1 MKTPNNPSR
10 QTILLA
16 AIATVFLLGASHSTF
31 AQGIGAKYGSREPRT
46 CADKTLPRTGALS
59 PAKAAEYVICENEVI
74 WSEYLFFVD
83 DVKVQVGAGRRYNPR
98 EDINFSGIDTKF
110 LIYPIRGSYK
120 SYQCTKIFPDQTN
133 LNRNCNLTN
142 NPNATG
148 ACYKKEFGEWR
159 CLLTDIQGEVIEDH
173 IPPPGGKKQKV
184 TDEQKTQP
192 KTDAQT
198 TNTETTVVN
207 KDPNGFPKP
216 DFSEM
221 EDWFDIV
228 RYEYPKAPDRMMWI
242 YFKPKVEDNK
252 RPYIFYVEFR
262 DKDGI
267 LVQAADASP
276 ICCSDALMMT
286 AKGETAKV
294 RVQIPS
300 ESVMKQVISV
310 KVVRA
315 K

>member
-1 MKTPNNPSR
+1 MNNQHR
-10 QTILLA
+10 QFFMLVAFA
-16 AIATVFLLGASHSTF
+16 AILMLGALNSTF
-31 AQGIGAKYGSREPRT
+31 AQGVGAPYAAREPRT
-46 CADKTLPRTGALS
+46 CADKTSPKSGALS
-59 PAKAAEYVICENEVI
+59 AAKAAEYVVCENEVI

-120 SYQCTKIFPDQTN
+120 SYQCTKIFPDKTN

-142 NPNATG
+142 NPNAIG

-159 CLLTDIQGEVIEDH
+159 CMLTDIQGAVIEDH
-173 IPPPGGKKQKV
+173 IPPPGGKKQNV
-184 TDEQKTQP
+184 PDEQKTDRE
-192 KTDAQT
+192 TDKQT
-198 TNTETTVVN
+198 ANTEKTAVKRDAN
-207 KDPNGFPKP
+207 NFPKP

-228 RYEYPKAPDRMMWI
+228 RYEYPKAPDRIMWI
-242 YFKPKVEDNK
+242 YFKPKVDGNK
-252 RPYIFYVEFR
+252 RPIIFYVEFR

-267 LVQAADASP
+267 LVQSADASP
-276 ICCSDALMMT
+276 MCCSSELMET
-286 AKGETAKV
+286 ANGETAKV
-294 RVQIPS
+294 RVQLPP
-300 ESVMKQVISV
+300 ESLMKQVTSV
-310 KVVRA
+310 KVIRA

>member
-1 MKTPNNPSR
+1 MKKQNNQGR
-10 QTILLA
+10 QTVLLA
-16 AIATVFLLGASHSTF
+16 AIATIFFFGAFSSTL
-31 AQGIGAKYGSREPRT
+31 AQGVGAKYGARDPRT
-46 CADKTLPRTGALS
+46 CADKTLPKTGALS
-59 PAKAAEYVICENEVI
+59 AAKAAEYVVCENEVI

-159 CLLTDIQGEVIEDH
+159 CMLTDIQGAVVEDH
-173 IPPPGGKKQKV
+173 IPPPGGKKQNETDERKTEPE
-184 TDEQKTQP
+184 TDEQPAMTEKTAV
-192 KTDAQT
+192 KRDA
-198 TNTETTVVN
+198 NN
-207 KDPNGFPKP
+207 FPKP

-228 RYEYPKAPDRMMWI
+228 RYEYPKAPDRIMWI
-242 YFKPKVEDNK
+242 YFKPKVDGNK
-252 RPYIFYVEFR
+252 RPIIFYVEFR

-267 LVQAADASP
+267 LVQSADASP
-276 ICCSDALMMT
+276 MCCSSKLMET
-286 AKGETAKV
+286 ANGETAKV
-294 RVQIPS
+294 RVQLPL
-300 ESVMKQVISV
+300 ESLMKQVTSV
-310 KVVRA
+310 KVIRA